1 MLNLFLMLLIGAR
14 DTLKQPGNEELNIA
28 VVSIETTAHSNELRE
43 AFKKKREIV
52 CFFTKRGGG
61 STPQPNYFPFFLVK
75 FCIALK

>member
-43 AFKKKREIV
+43 AFKKNGK
-52 CFFTKRGGG
+52 
-61 STPQPNYFPFFLVK
+61 
-75 FCIALK
+75 